1 MKIVLLGYMGSGKS
15 TVGKQL
21 AKNTG
26 MKLVDLD
33 HEIER
38 KENLKIPEI
47 FAVKGEIYF
56 RKKES
61 EVLLEQLNE
70 EENAIISLG
79 GGTPC
84 YGNNMKTALEAS
96 ESVIYLKV
104 SIPGLVQRLSK
115 EKEFRPLI
123 KNIPDEELPE
133 FIGKHLFERN
143 IFYNQANLVIE
154 CDGKSPEQISEE
166 IESRLV

>member
-1 MKIVLLGYMGSGKS
+1 MSVFLIGYMGSGKS

-61 EVLLEQLNE
+61 EVLLQQLNE

-84 YGNNMKTALEAS
+84 YGNNMKIALEAS

-104 SIPGLVQRLSK
+104 SIPGLVLRLSK

-123 KNIPDEELPE
+123 KNIPDEELPA